1 MISIACERI
10 SKSFGSNTILNEVT
24 FSINHGCCMGIVG
37 ANGAGKSTLF
47 KIIMNYITPDSGNI
61 YIANGMTLGYLPQ
74 NTVLESDKTI
84 WDELLQV
91 FSPVLEMEKKLRQ
104 MELDMAN
111 YDEMDEKQYQ
121 KLLSDYSNLQAEFE
135 KSNGYGYESSI
146 KGVLAGLGFKPEEY
160 NQPIKQL
167 SGGQKTRVALGK
179 ILLEKPDILLL
190 DEPTNHLDLEAT
202 QWLEGYLSDYQG
214 TILMIS
220 HDRYFLDKLCDY
232 ILEIENTR
240 ARLFTGNYSEYKRR
254 KEELIKQN
262 QKKYEIQQKEIAR
275 QQEIIQRYRSYNRE
289 KSIRAAKSRE
299 KALSKIERLEKVY
312 TPENIRPSFE
322 IKRQSGR
329 EVLNVENVS
338 KSFDGKL
345 LFDNISFS
353 IRRGDR
359 VAIIGP
365 NGCGKSTLL
374 KIILENIEPSSG
386 KIEKGTGVDIGYYD
400 QELTSLHKENTVI
413 DEIWNDF
420 PNLTELEIRNVL
432 AAFLFKG
439 DDVFKTIGSLSGGEK
454 GRVMFV
460 KLMLAKNNFLLLD
473 EPTNHLDMASREQ
486 LEDALLEY
494 PGTILVVSHDRYFL
508 NKIVDR
514 ILVMQP
520 HGMEE
525 YLGNYDDYIEK
536 KKSLA
541 ALNESQSK
549 PNITKTALKEQR
561 RREREKQKIRR
572 QRQEEIY
579 ELELRINELEDKI
592 KDLEEQM
599 CDPSLYDDIDTM
611 LKVQKEY
618 EETKQEL
625 DSVYA
630 QWMEKVE

>member
-91 FSPVLEMEKKLRQ
+91 FSPILEMEKKLRQ

-439 DDVFKTIGSLSGGEK
+439 DDVFKTIGSLSDGEK

>member
-91 FSPVLEMEKKLRQ
+91 FSPILEMEKKLRQ

-254 KEELIKQN
+254 KEELIKQ
-262 QKKYEIQQKEIAR
+262 K
-275 QQEIIQRYRSYNRE
+275 
-289 KSIRAAKSRE
+289 
-299 KALSKIERLEKVY
+299 
-312 TPENIRPSFE
+312 
-322 IKRQSGR
+322 
-329 EVLNVENVS
+329 
-338 KSFDGKL
+338 
-345 LFDNISFS
+345 
-353 IRRGDR
+353 
-359 VAIIGP
+359 
-365 NGCGKSTLL
+365 
-374 KIILENIEPSSG
+374 
-386 KIEKGTGVDIGYYD
+386 
-400 QELTSLHKENTVI
+400 
-413 DEIWNDF
+413 
-420 PNLTELEIRNVL
+420 
-432 AAFLFKG
+432 
-439 DDVFKTIGSLSGGEK
+439 
-454 GRVMFV
+454 
-460 KLMLAKNNFLLLD
+460 
-473 EPTNHLDMASREQ
+473 
-486 LEDALLEY
+486 
-494 PGTILVVSHDRYFL
+494 
-508 NKIVDR
+508 
-514 ILVMQP
+514 
-520 HGMEE
+520 
-525 YLGNYDDYIEK
+525 
-536 KKSLA
+536 
-541 ALNESQSK
+541 
-549 PNITKTALKEQR
+549 
-561 RREREKQKIRR
+561 
-572 QRQEEIY
+572 
-579 ELELRINELEDKI
+579 
-592 KDLEEQM
+592 
-599 CDPSLYDDIDTM
+599 
-611 LKVQKEY
+611 
-618 EETKQEL
+618 
-625 DSVYA
+625 
-630 QWMEKVE
+630 

>member
-111 YDEMDEKQYQ
+111 YDEMNEKQYQ

>member
-345 LFDNISFS
+345 LFENISFS

>member
-91 FSPVLEMEKKLRQ
+91 FSPILEMEKKLRQ

-439 DDVFKTIGSLSGGEK
+439 DDVFKTIGNLSGGEK

>member
-91 FSPVLEMEKKLRQ
+91 FSPILEMEKKLRQ

>member
-1 MISIACERI
+1 MISIGCERI
-10 SKSFGSNTILNEVT
+10 TKSFGVDIILNEIT
-24 FSINHGCCMGIVG
+24 FSVNHGDCVGIVG
-37 ANGAGKSTLF
+37 VNGAGKSTLF
-47 KIIMNYITPDSGNI
+47 KLIMNYITPDSGNI
-61 YIANGMTLGYLPQ
+61 YIANNMTIGYLPQ
-74 NTVLESDKTI
+74 DTVLESGKTI
-84 WDELLQV
+84 WDELLEV
-91 FSPVLEMEKKLRQ
+91 FSPVLEMEKRLRQ
-104 MELDMAN
+104 MEIDMAN
-111 YDEMDEKQYQ
+111 YTEMDEKEYQ
-121 KLLSDYSNLQAEFE
+121 KLLNDYSALQAEFE

-146 KGVLAGLGFKPEEY
+146 KGVLSGLGFKPEEY
-160 NQPIKQL
+160 NQPICQL

-202 QWLEGYLSDYQG
+202 QWLEEYLSEYQG

-220 HDRYFLDKLCDY
+220 HDRYFLDRLCDC
-232 ILEIENTR
+232 ILEIENSHC
-240 ARLFTGNYSEYKRR
+240 RLFNGNYSEYKRR
-254 KEELIKQN
+254 KEELNAQN
-262 QKKYEIQQKEIAR
+262 QKKYELQQKEIAR

-299 KALSKIERLEKVY
+299 KALEKMERVEKVY
-312 TPENIRPSFE
+312 IPENIRLSFE
-322 IKRQSGR
+322 IDKQSGQ

-338 KSFDGKL
+338 KSFDNKF

-374 KIILENIEPSSG
+374 KIILGNMEPSSG
-386 KIEKGTGVDIGYYD
+386 KIHIGTGVDIGYYD

-413 DEIWNDF
+413 DEVWNDF
-420 PNLTELEIRNVL
+420 PDLTELEIRNAL

-439 DDVFKTIGSLSGGEK
+439 DDVYKTIGSLSGGEK
-454 GRVMFV
+454 GRVIFA
-460 KLMLAKNNFLLLD
+460 KLILAKNNFLLLD
-473 EPTNHLDMASREQ
+473 EPTNHLDMASRER

-508 NKIVDR
+508 NKIVNR

-520 HGMEE
+520 HGLEE

-541 ALNESQSK
+541 ALNQLQAK
-549 PNITKTALKEQR
+549 PDVTKTALKEQR
-561 RREREKQKIRR
+561 RREREKQEMKR
-572 QRQEEIY
+572 QKQREIA
-579 ELELRINELEDKI
+579 ELELCINELEEKI
-592 KDLEEQM
+592 KYLEEQM

-618 EETKQEL
+618 EETKLAL
-625 DSVYA
+625 DSIYA
-630 QWMEKVE
+630 QWMEKIE